1 MADCSRK
8 AVVTMDDELKLE
20 EKIYMDLEALGYE
33 VYAQQKSDV
42 LKKTFHFSSV
52 KKPDLLV
59 FHKSVCKEV
68 SSPFGIEC
76 KIGDSF
82 GKHIGQ
88 PVLQM
93 EKYKNEEYWIDNR
106 ENKVTPSTMLLT
118 TFPAIGMED
127 KHPDIIYEGSRH
139 WEKTKN
145 ELVKYGIEW
154 AIVREL
160 YSLGRP
166 KNYFGLLKKDNIS
179 YYIKFDRNYY
189 RLCCGG
195 ILERHVNPDFKLGGK
210 ND

>member
-1 MADCSRK
+1 
-8 AVVTMDDELKLE
+8 L
-20 EKIYMDLEALGYE
+20 I
-33 VYAQQKSDV
+33 
-42 LKKTFHFSSV
+42 
-52 KKPDLLV
+52 V
-59 FHKSVCKEV
+59 FHKSIFKEV

-106 ENKVTPSTMLLT
+106 ENKVIPSTMLLT
-118 TFPAIGMED
+118 TIPAILPDSEGNQ
-127 KHPDIIYEGSRH
+127 KDIIYDGSKH
-139 WEKTKN
+139 WKKTKN

-160 YSLGRP
+160 YSLGKP
-166 KNYFGLLKKDNIS
+166 KNYFGLLKKDKIS
-179 YYIKFDRNYY
+179 YYIKFDRTYY

-195 ILERHVNPDFKLGGK
+195 ILERHFDPDFKWG
-210 ND
+210 

>member
-1 MADCSRK
+1 
-8 AVVTMDDELKLE
+8 MDDELKLE
-20 EKIYMDLEALGYE
+20 EKIYTDLEALGYE

-59 FHKSVCKEV
+59 FHKSVFKEV

-76 KIGDSF
+76 KVGDSF

-106 ENKVTPSTMLLT
+106 ENKVVPSTMLLT
-118 TFPAIGMED
+118 TIPAIKD
-127 KHPDIIYEGSRH
+127 DIIYNGSKH
-139 WEKTKN
+139 WEKTQN
-145 ELVKYGIEW
+145 ELAKYGIEW
-154 AIVREL
+154 VIVREL
-160 YSLGRP
+160 YSLGTP
-166 KNYFGLLKKDNIS
+166 KNYFGLLKKDKFS
-179 YYIKFDRNYY
+179 YYIKFDRTYY

-195 ILERHVNPDFKLGGK
+195 ILERHFDLDFKFVIV
-210 ND
+210 NDKTNRI